1 MGFRTITSVTLQHFA
16 YSTIFELALLMIGL
30 KITEDVSESNCF
42 THYLD
47 KRPRKKKQNSQSYI
61 TENL

>member
-1 MGFRTITSVTLQHFA
+1 MGFRTIASVTLQHFA
-16 YSTIFELALLMIGL
+16 YSTIFEELALLMIGL

-47 KRPRKKKQNSQSYI
+47 KRPRK
-61 TENL
+61 